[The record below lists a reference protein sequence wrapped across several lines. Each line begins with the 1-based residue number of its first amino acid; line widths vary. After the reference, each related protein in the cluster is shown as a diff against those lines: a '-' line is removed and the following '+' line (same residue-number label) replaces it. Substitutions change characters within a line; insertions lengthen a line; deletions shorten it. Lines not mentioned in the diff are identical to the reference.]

1 MEYRSKPIGWL
12 KVGVNWG
19 NLNVVENGMIE
30 GLAAA
35 DADIGSC
42 RHDHGVRGGND
53 RLGRR
58 LRRLRVDRQ
67 ALALVRV
74 EQREAFEE
82 GNARDRISG
91 FPSPLAHGLGREAIG
106 IDDRNAALPL
116 SNVPSGGQSLAKRE
130 PIMPRELALGDGR
143 PKREDIDA
151 GI

>member
-42 RHDHGVRGGND
+42 RHDHGVRGGNE
-53 RLGRR
+53 RLRRR
-58 LRRLRVDRQ
+58 LRRFRVNRQ
-67 ALALVRV
+67 SLALVRV

-91 FPSPLAHGLGREAIG
+91 LAIALTRSLGYEVIG
-106 IDDRNAALPL
+106 IDDRDAAFPL
-116 SNVPSGGQSLAKRE
+116 SNIRS
-130 PIMPRELALGDGR
+130 DG
-143 PKREDIDA
+143 
-151 GI
+151 

>member
-19 NLNVVENGMIE
+19 DLNVVENGMIE

-53 RLGRR
+53 RLWRR
-58 LRRLRVDRQ
+58 LRRVRIDRQ
-67 ALALVRV
+67 ALALVGV

-82 GNARDRISG
+82 GNARDRVAGLASA
-91 FPSPLAHGLGREAIG
+91 LAHRLGREAIG
-106 IDDRNAALPL
+106 VDDRDAAFPL
-116 SNVPSGGQSLAKRE
+116 SNIRS
-130 PIMPRELALGDGR
+130 DG
-143 PKREDIDA
+143 
-151 GI
+151 